1 MRFSVCV
8 DETVIL
14 QSQSSSSW
22 TTDSSWWW
30 QFTDLRL
37 NPGFPPSSV
46 CLSLY
51 DKDVYTMD
59 SSCNNTTQPEPYGLM
74 TESMTYLRFTL
85 FFLTIHFAIWTN
97 ALPEGLVRVVS

>member
-1 MRFSVCV
+1 
-8 DETVIL
+8 
-14 QSQSSSSW
+14 
-22 TTDSSWWW
+22 
-30 QFTDLRL
+30 
-37 NPGFPPSSV
+37 
-46 CLSLY
+46 
-51 DKDVYTMD
+51 MD